1 MGFVLNH
8 YQKQDFQFFFLENT
22 QSRCNIF
29 FFLKGCNIQINYKS
43 KFVLKFFSENSK
55 ACLIASIFEDLS
67 FENFSGLGMQRSTFF
82 LTRFKIFLEFELTIL
97 EMALIFLLE
106 KIV

>member
-8 YQKQDFQFFFLENT
+8 YQKQDFQFFFRKILKAVVI
-22 QSRCNIF
+22 SS
-29 FFLKGCNIQINYKS
+29 FFLKGDVTSKSIIKS

-82 LTRFKIFLEFELTIL
+82 LTRFKIFLEFELTTIL
-97 EMALIFLLE
+97 EMALIFFA
-106 KIV
+106 